1 MRKSDFGDD
10 FVWGVSTAAFQIEG
24 AHDQDGKGA
33 SIWDE
38 FSKKKGKIRGKHHAR
53 EACDFYNRY
62 EEDLRLMKSMHIPNF
77 RFSVSWPRIL
87 PIGTGAVNQL
97 GIEYYNRIIDTCLQ
111 LDITPWIT
119 LYHWDLPQAL
129 EDKGGWTNR
138 AIIGWFEYFV
148 QVCVQH
154 FGDRVKHWMI
164 LNEPVA
170 FTGAGYFFG
179 KHAPGKWG
187 LKYFLPAVHHATL
200 CMSKGGRL
208 VKKLLPDALVGTT
221 FSHSVMEPIALKT
234 RHINALKRADA
245 IMNRLFLEPV
255 LGMGY
260 PMDEVKALRNLKKYI
275 LPGDEAEM
283 AFDFDF
289 IGLQT
294 YTREYIQFS
303 LLMPYVWAN
312 IVEPK
317 KRGIEKTTA
326 MDWEIYPPSIYMA
339 LKRLHSYPNMP
350 PIIITENGAAFED
363 KIHDGQIHDEER
375 MMYLREH
382 IWEVLKAKQEGVNVG
397 GYFVWT
403 FTDNFEWAEGYH
415 PRFGLVHVNF
425 ENQARI
431 VKDSGKWYAEWLR
444 GS

>member
-1 MRKSDFGDD
+1 MKKGDFGDD
-10 FVWGVSTAAFQIEG
+10 FAWGVSTAAFQIEG
-24 AHDQDGKGA
+24 AHTDDGKGI

-38 FSKKKGKIRGKHHAR
+38 FSKKKGKIRGGHHA
-53 EACDFYNRY
+53 EIACDFYNRY
-62 EEDLRLMKSMHIPNF
+62 QEDIHLMKKMNIPNY
-77 RFSVSWPRIL
+77 RFSIAWPRIL
-87 PIGTGAVNQL
+87 PNGVGAINEA
-97 GIEYYNRIIDTCLQ
+97 GIRFYSNIIDTCIRLG
-111 LDITPWIT
+111 IEPWIT

-129 EDKGGWTNR
+129 ENKGGWTNR
-138 AIIGWFEYFV
+138 AIINWFEEFV
-148 QVCVQH
+148 TVCIQH
-154 FGDRVKHWMI
+154 FGDRVKHWMV

-200 CMSKGGRL
+200 CMGRGARL
-208 VKKLLPDALVGTT
+208 IKKLLPEAKVGTT
-221 FSHSVMEPIALKT
+221 FSHSVMEPISLKT

-245 IMNRLFLEPV
+245 IMNRLFLEPI

-260 PMDEVKALRNLKKYI
+260 PMDEVKALRNLKKYM

-283 AFDFDF
+283 AYDFDF

-317 KRGIEKTTA
+317 KRGVKKTTV
-326 MDWEIYPPSIYMA
+326 MDWEVYPPSIYMA
-339 LKRLHSYPNMP
+339 LRRLHSYPNIP
-350 PIIITENGAAFED
+350 PLIITENGAAFED
-363 KIHDGQIHDEER
+363 EVSNGRVHDMER
-375 MMYLREH
+375 IAYLKEH
-382 IWEVLKAKQEGVNVG
+382 IHEVLKAKQEGIDVR

-403 FTDNFEWAEGYH
+403 LTDNFEWAEGYF
-415 PRFGLVHVNF
+415 PRFGLVHVDF
-425 ENQARI
+425 DTQERI
-431 VKDSGKWYAEWLR
+431 IKESGKWYAEWL

>member
-1 MRKSDFGDD
+1 MDRSDFGND
-10 FVWGVSTAAFQIEG
+10 FIWGVSTAAFQIEG
-24 AHDQDGKGA
+24 APDEDGKGL

-38 FSKKKGKIRGKHHAR
+38 FSRKKGKIRGGHHAQT
-53 EACDFYNRY
+53 ACDFYNRY
-62 EEDLRLMKSMHIPNF
+62 ESDLQLMKDMHIPHY
-77 RFSVSWPRIL
+77 RFSISWPRIF
-87 PIGTGAVNQL
+87 PQGTGNVNQA
-97 GIEYYNRIIDTCLQ
+97 GIDYYNKIIDTCIRLN
-111 LDITPWIT
+111 IVPWIT

-129 EDKGGWTNR
+129 EEKGGWTNR
-138 AIIGWFEYFV
+138 AVLDWFEHFV
-148 QVCVQH
+148 RICATH
-154 FGDRVKHWMI
+154 FGDRVKYWMV

-200 CMSKGGRL
+200 CMGRGG
-208 VKKLLPDALVGTT
+208 KLLRELVPDAQIGTT
-221 FSHSVMEPIALKT
+221 FSHSVMEPISLKT

-245 IMNRLFLEPV
+245 IMNRLFLEPI

-260 PMDEVKALRNLKKYI
+260 PMDEVSALRNLKKYM
-275 LPGDEAEM
+275 LPGDEAAL

-317 KRGIEKTTA
+317 KRGVEKTTA

-339 LKRLHSYPNMP
+339 LKRLHSYPNIP
-350 PIIITENGAAFED
+350 PLIITENGAAFED
-363 KIHDGQIHDEER
+363 EMIGGEVDDLARKQ
-375 MMYLREH
+375 YLQEH
-382 IWEVLKAKQEGVNVG
+382 IQEVLKAKQDGVDVR

-415 PRFGLVHVNF
+415 PRFGLVHVDF
-425 ENQARI
+425 DTQKRT
-431 VKDSGKWYAEWLR
+431 VKKSGKWYAQWL
-444 GS
+444 GD